1 MKKFRINP
9 SLLISMVALFVALG
23 GVSYAAATIGSAEI
37 KNNSVRSKDVKN
49 GDLRGKDLKANTIG
63 GSRVLESS
71 LAKVPSAASADN
83 AANATNATN
92 AQNADKAAD
101 ADTVGGVAPAAF
113 TVGRS
118 GYDGSCEPGV
128 LESICLSVPLTL
140 PRPGRVSVTTGGQ
153 WHSDDAAGT
162 SVRGTCRTTLDGAGF
177 IPSSDEGTL
186 SNQTDGNQESA
197 LTAGARVSNVLPAGT
212 HTFAIRCAD
221 DVGDMDFTDLQ
232 LSAVMLGSQ

>member
-1 MKKFRINP
+1 MRKFRINP

-49 GDLRGKDLKANTIG
+49 GDLRGKDLKADTIG

-71 LAKVPSAASADN
+71 LAKVPSAASAD
-83 AANATNATN
+83 NATNATN

-118 GYDGSCEPGV
+118 GYDATCEPGA

-140 PRPGRVSVTTGGQ
+140 PRAGRVSVTTGGQ

-162 SVRGTCRTTLDGAGF
+162 SVRGTCRTTLNGASF

-212 HTFAIRCAD
+212 HTLAIRCAD

-232 LSAVMLGSQ
+232 LSAVMLGTQ